1 MPSKRKVAKKMK
13 RAINRAK
20 AKGHTKPKKSADNA
34 ENNKVQQQPNEML
47 LKLMAMMNGGRPG
60 AMDPGAFLASAD
72 KRVKDD
78 AEHKRIMN
86 EKKIEKQKIE

>member
-34 ENNKVQQQPNEML
+34 ENNKNIIKSDFYNEDSL
-47 LKLMAMMNGGRPG
+47 
-60 AMDPGAFLASAD
+60 
-72 KRVKDD
+72 
-78 AEHKRIMN
+78 I
-86 EKKIEKQKIE
+86 